1 MNVKIIGTV
10 LGGLII
16 AAGAQDDPNPT
27 PPQQGPTVG
36 LSDLKPVRSTD
47 AAQVTR
53 RVAPETQKKQSDQED
68 RLKLLGGGSLDGNS
82 SAFMKDVFVGPIRL
96 LAPPYPWMR
105 RLWILFASNR

>member
-10 LGGLII
+10 LGGLMIP
-16 AAGAQDDPNPT
+16 AGAQDDPNPT

-53 RVAPETQKKQSDQED
+53 RVAPETQKKQSLDTFGPYF
-68 RLKLLGGGSLDGNS
+68 LSL
-82 SAFMKDVFVGPIRL
+82 PINGHF
-96 LAPPYPWMR
+96 
-105 RLWILFASNR
+105 LFCGKTVLC

>member
-27 PPQQGPTVG
+27 PPQQIPTVG

-68 RLKLLGGGSLDGNS
+68 RLKLLDGGLLDGK
-82 SAFMKDVFVGPIRL
+82 FLCFHEGRIRWAHSFL
-96 LAPPYPWMR
+96 TPPYPWMR